1 MKVKKINHV
10 AVAVENIEEASA
22 FWRDVIGLDLHH
34 TETVESQ
41 KVKIAF
47 FPCGESEVELV
58 QPLDESSGTARF
70 IAKRGA
76 GIHHLCLE
84 VEDIAAALAE
94 LKEKVRMSVLLI
106 THDMGVVAETA
117 DRVVV
122 MYAGRKVEEADVH
135 PLFEQPGHPYTLGL
149 LNSLPSNE
157 KYKNA
162 KRLQAITGQVPDLLT
177 IGDWCP
183 FENRCQYADEICR
196 KEFPHRTEIA
206 PGHYIWC
213 HKAGQIDARG
223 SEA

>member
-22 FWRDVIGLDLHH
+22 FWRDVIGLDLHQ

-84 VEDIAAALAE
+84 VEDIAAALTE
-94 LKEKVRMSVLLI
+94 LKEKGVRLINEEPLVEEGRKMAFIHPKSSGGVLL
-106 THDMGVVAETA
+106 EL
-117 DRVVV
+117 
-122 MYAGRKVEEADVH
+122 Y
-135 PLFEQPGHPYTLGL
+135 
-149 LNSLPSNE
+149 
-157 KYKNA
+157 
-162 KRLQAITGQVPDLLT
+162 
-177 IGDWCP
+177 
-183 FENRCQYADEICR
+183 
-196 KEFPHRTEIA
+196 
-206 PGHYIWC
+206 
-213 HKAGQIDARG
+213 QII
-223 SEA
+223 